1 MFFDILNILK
11 CGLHTYITLC
21 TYTLHAYTFNYAN
34 AMIFHLLIFF
44 IDHFDIFYLFSSK
57 NLFNIEPKI
66 WNVL

>member
-1 MFFDILNILK
+1 MWFTHI
-11 CGLHTYITLC
+11 
-21 TYTLHAYTFNYAN
+21 AYTFNYAN
-34 AMIFHLLIFF
+34 DFANDFSFIDFF